1 MSVFASLIVTA
12 ANFSVVAASAAGA
25 TEAHEE
31 AASAG
36 LPQLDPSS
44 WPSQLFW
51 LALTFGVL
59 YWLMAGKFL
68 PSLGGAIEERRDRM
82 ADDLDQAAE
91 FKRQAEDAETA
102 YNKALA
108 DARAK
113 AQGIAADT
121 RAEMD
126 KEIAEL
132 QAETDAALE
141 KQLAAAEARITK
153 MTADAAAKVRE
164 AAADTTRAVVETLID
179 EAPTDDAVAKAIAA
193 VARA

>member
-1 MSVFASLIVTA
+1 MLIANA
-12 ANFSVVAASAAGA
+12 AAAAAEPHGA
-25 TEAHEE
+25 VDGE
-31 AASAG
+31 AASAS
-36 LPQLDPSS
+36 LPQLDPTW

-51 LALTFGVL
+51 LAVTFGVL

-121 RAEMD
+121 REETD

-132 QAETDAALE
+132 QAETGAALE
-141 KQLAAAEARITK
+141 KQIAAAESRIAK
-153 MTADAAAKVRE
+153 MKTDAAAKVRE
-164 AAADTTRAVVETLID
+164 AAADTTRAVVEALID
-179 EAPTDDAVAKAIAA
+179 EAPTDEAVAKALAA
-193 VARA
+193 ASA

>member
-1 MSVFASLIVTA
+1 MLIA
-12 ANFSVVAASAAGA
+12 AAAAAEPHAAG
-25 TEAHEE
+25 E
-31 AASAG
+31 AASAS
-36 LPQLDPSS
+36 LPQLDPTW

-51 LALTFGVL
+51 LAVTFGVL

-82 ADDLDQAAE
+82 ADDLDQAAD

-113 AQGIAADT
+113 AQAIAADT
-121 RAEMD
+121 RAEVD
-126 KEIAEL
+126 EEIAGL
-132 QAETDAALE
+132 QAETDEALD
-141 KQLAAAEARITK
+141 KQLAAAESRIAK
-153 MTADAAAKVRE
+153 MKTDAAAKVRE
-164 AAADTTRAVVETLID
+164 AAADTTRAVVEALID

-193 VARA
+193 AARA